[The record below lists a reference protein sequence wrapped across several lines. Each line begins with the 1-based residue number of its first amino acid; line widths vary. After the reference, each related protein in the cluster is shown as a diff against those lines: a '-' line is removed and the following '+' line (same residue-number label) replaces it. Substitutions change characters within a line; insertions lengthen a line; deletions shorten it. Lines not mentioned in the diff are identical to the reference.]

1 MWVGYVRPPMFH
13 RAIKQIGVLALASF
27 ALASAFVACSN
38 EDEPGKNVLGV
49 TFGSADVQLVIGEAT
64 AVDVILARPRGLVGQ
79 AVSLQLAG
87 LPEGVSGTF
96 SSSTITGDRTTL
108 VLAANAQAL
117 KGENSIVVTATPA
130 VEKERDAQ
138 SSTLLKLVE
147 RAPITVTGKVH
158 LSNGTPA
165 VNAIVHV
172 LAYRATASVDAITD
186 ATGSF
191 TVADIAPP
199 YDVNVVF
206 EPDGMTGY
214 INNIYLDLMSATP
227 FLGMLHVTAASQ
239 PSSMTLTGQ
248 VTGGDNTDNV
258 DAAIDCD
265 SGQETRRGTVSAE
278 VYNFATTLPAPSGT
292 QVAGM
297 FRAITSARLGNVVSA
312 FKRFGQQAVTL
323 AGGGGNHIVVDL
335 NRPLVNRTINVQGRD
350 GDGELVD
357 DVALLWV
364 AGNSTVEINHLED
377 LTAAENSLV
386 VPIDRDVPVMVR
398 LRRGERTEMYE
409 RITATTTLIDA
420 TAPTGPELLSPLG
433 AAQNEVVDETAF
445 ATSEVIDATYVFGI
459 FDKNGTKPV
468 TYVTTTSPAF
478 NSGRLRRLSAG
489 LPAATGYQL
498 QITAVVTQDDEDMF
512 SPARTTKVGLARS
525 DRAALMATEKVGFA
539 TKVP

>member
-1 MWVGYVRPPMFH
+1 MFH
-13 RAIKQIGVLALASF
+13 RALKQIGFLAAFVL
-27 ALASAFVACSN
+27 VACSG

-49 TFGSADVQLVIGEAT
+49 TFGSADVQLVIGEST
-64 AVDVILARPRGLVGQ
+64 TVDVILARPKALVGK
-79 AVSLQLAG
+79 AVKLELAG
-87 LPEGVSGTF
+87 LPTGVSGTF
-96 SSSTITGDRTTL
+96 GNSTMTGDRTTL
-108 VLAANAQAL
+108 MLSANAQAL
-117 KGENSIVVTATPA
+117 KGENSIVVTAMPD
-130 VEKERDAQ
+130 VENERDAQ
-138 SSTLLKLVE
+138 SSTLLKLME
-147 RAPITVTGKVH
+147 PPPITVTGQVR

-172 LAYRATASVDAITD
+172 LGYRSTTAVDAITD
-186 ATGSF
+186 AAGAF
-191 TVADIAPP
+191 TVANIAPP

-206 EPDGMTGY
+206 EPDDMTGY

-227 FLGMLHVTAASQ
+227 FFGMLQVNSASQ

-265 SGQETRRGTVSAE
+265 SGQETRRGTVSSQ
-278 VYNFATTLPAPSGT
+278 VYNFATVLPAPSGT

-350 GDGELVD
+350 GDGEIID
-357 DVALLWV
+357 DIALLWV

-377 LTAAENSLV
+377 LTAAENSMV
-386 VPIDRDVPVMVR
+386 VPIDEDVPVMVR

-409 RITATTTLIDA
+409 RINMTTTLIDA
-420 TAPTGPELLSPLG
+420 TAPTGPELISPLG
-433 AAQNEVVDETAF
+433 SQQNEVVDATEL
-445 ATSEVIDATYVFGI
+445 ATSPVLNATYVFGI
-459 FDKNGTKPV
+459 YDKNGTKPV
-468 TYVTTTSPAF
+468 TFVTTTTPSFAT
-478 NSGRLRRLSAG
+478 GRLRRLSAG
-489 LPAATGYQL
+489 LPASTGYQL
-498 QITAVVTQDDEDMF
+498 QITAVVTEDDEDMF
-512 SPARTTKVGLARS
+512 SHERTTKVGLARS